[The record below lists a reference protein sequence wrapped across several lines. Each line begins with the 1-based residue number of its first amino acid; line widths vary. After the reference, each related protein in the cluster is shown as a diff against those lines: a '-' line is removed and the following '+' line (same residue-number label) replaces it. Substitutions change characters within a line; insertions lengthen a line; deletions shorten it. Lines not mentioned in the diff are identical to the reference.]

1 MNILEAIQIIATS
14 KSHNT
19 KTGYANFH
27 VDAELVRRA
36 RNAYRRNCNNPGDCA
51 GDKFLLLG
59 LSIAEAHVGTGTGY
73 IPRVHGTTEV
83 QRYGVKYAEILEK
96 T

>member
-1 MNILEAIQIIATS
+1 MNILEAIQTIATS

-19 KTGYANFH
+19 KTGYANFQ

-59 LSIAEAHVGTGTGY
+59 LSIAEAHVGTGPGY
-73 IPRVHGTTEV
+73 IPEV
-83 QRYGVKYAEILEK
+83 QRYGVNYAEILENK
-96 T
+96 V